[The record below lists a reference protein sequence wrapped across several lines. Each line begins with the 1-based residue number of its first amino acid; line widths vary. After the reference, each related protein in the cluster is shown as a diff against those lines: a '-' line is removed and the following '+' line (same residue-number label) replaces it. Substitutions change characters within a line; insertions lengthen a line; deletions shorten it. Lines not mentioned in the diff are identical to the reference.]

1 MSEARLDTYK
11 ILLENIRFRGRHGAS
26 RAERGLLQDF
36 TATVELE
43 LPMSALPRAD
53 TRSRVYDYGKLA
65 ELVADEGTKS
75 SYRLLETLGQR
86 LIERIF
92 RESPAVAVTV
102 RVKKFGPPT
111 AVSVDSASIELRA
124 TSR

>member
-1 MSEARLDTYK
+1 MTTTPHLDHYR
-11 ILLENIRFRGRHGAS
+11 IVLEGIRFRGRHGAS
-26 RAERGLLQDF
+26 RAERDLPQDF
-36 TATVELE
+36 TATVEIE
-43 LPMSALPRAD
+43 LPISALPRTD

-65 ELVADEGTKS
+65 AVVVDEGTKA

-92 RESPAVAVTV
+92 AESPAVAVTV

-111 AVSVDSASIELRA
+111 PVSVDAASIELRG
-124 TSR
+124 RR